1 MRCQHILAV
10 AVGVKMPTDSPA
22 EIIAE
27 LKRLTAESAKGPEA
41 VYNAEVQ
48 MAEAE
53 QVYDR
58 ELSLALLSSEGSIPE
73 KQAKAKLAASDA
85 KFAFDLARAG
95 LNRVKLKVKQ
105 LESAQ
110 VASSVIAKLVEAEMR
125 MTR

>member
-1 MRCQHILAV
+1 MTPH
-10 AVGVKMPTDSPA
+10 

-27 LKRLTAESAKGPEA
+27 LQRLTNEASKGPEA
-41 VYNAEVQ
+41 IYKAEVL

-85 KFAFDLARAG
+85 KFQFDLAKASLSRM
-95 LNRVKLKVKQ
+95 KLKVKQ

-110 VASSVIAKLVEAEMR
+110 VAVSVISRLVESEMR
-125 MTR
+125 LSR